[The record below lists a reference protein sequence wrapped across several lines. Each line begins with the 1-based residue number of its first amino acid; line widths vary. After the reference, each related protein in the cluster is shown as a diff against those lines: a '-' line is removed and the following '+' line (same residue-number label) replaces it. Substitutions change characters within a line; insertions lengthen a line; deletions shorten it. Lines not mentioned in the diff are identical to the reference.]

1 MKMKTLLPLIAV
13 VIVVP
18 GASFWA
24 ASAGPSPADMSS
36 ESDSRA
42 ARLEPVSG
50 KSIPRVVLTAP
61 AAERLG
67 IETAPVR
74 ATMQSASMRGD
85 QRTVIPYS
93 AVLYDVNGDT
103 WVYTNPEPLVFVRQ
117 RVSIDQIDGD
127 DAVLLDG
134 PAPGSMTVTVGAA
147 ELFGTEL
154 FGTEVEV
161 GQ

>member
-1 MKMKTLLPLIAV
+1 MSIKKLLPLIAV

-24 ASAGPSPADMSS
+24 ASAGSRSGDMSS
-36 ESDSRA
+36 DSDRA

-50 KSIPRVVLTAP
+50 KSMPRVVLTAP
-61 AAERLG
+61 AAERIG
-67 IETAPVR
+67 IQTAPVR
-74 ATMQSASMRGD
+74 ATSQYANMRGD
-85 QRTVIPYS
+85 QRTVVPYS

-103 WVYTNPEPLVFVRQ
+103 WVYTNVEPLVFVRH
-117 RVSIDQIDGD
+117 RISIDHIDGD

-134 PAPGSMTVTVGAA
+134 PPPGTMTVTVGAA

-154 FGTEVEV
+154 FGD
-161 GQ
+161 